1 MKNLTFLLIAF
12 VLFFSSATA
21 QENPDKMI
29 VQGVS
34 YLKAKDYKKANE
46 IFKDLSVKM
55 PDSAEV
61 YYNLG
66 VSEFRLGN
74 FDNAV
79 DALQESLKLK
89 PNYPQANLFLGFSL
103 ENSERFSA
111 AIEQFDKVLTALPEN
126 FDAWLEKGVCQFML
140 NDHQNAVKSIQ
151 QAIKIEP
158 TAAYGHRKLADVYFQ
173 RALFPEAAV
182 SYKTADKLEPN
193 VYYVNF
199 RIGSSYYN
207 DRRYQEAAPFF
218 KKATE
223 IEPHNQTAHYMLGN
237 AYLNAELY
245 PQAIA
250 AFEKL
255 AAINPENADAIYG
268 IGVAYL
274 KQNDRESARKQ
285 LEPLRAV
292 NYSLYSKLEAEIN
305 KPQPKLKLAKRK
317 K

>member
-12 VLFFSSATA
+12 VLFFSSSFA
-21 QENPDKMI
+21 QETSEKMI

-46 IFKDLSVKM
+46 IFKDLAVKT
-55 PDSAEV
+55 PESAEV
-61 YYNLG
+61 FYNLG

-74 FDNAV
+74 FENAV
-79 DALQESLKLK
+79 NALQESLKLK
-89 PNYPQANLFLGFSL
+89 PNYPQANLFLGFSF

-111 AIEQFDKVLTALPEN
+111 AIEQFDKVIAATPES

-140 NDHQNAVKSIQ
+140 KDHQNAIQSIQ
-151 QAIKIEP
+151 KAINIEP

-199 RIGSSYYN
+199 RIGSSYFN
-207 DRRYQEAAPFF
+207 DKRYKEAAPFF

-223 IEPHNQTAHYMLGN
+223 IEPRNQTAHYMLGN
-237 AYLNAELY
+237 SFLNAEMY

-250 AFEKL
+250 AFQKL
-255 AAINPENADAIYG
+255 AELNPENADAIYG

-274 KQNDRESARKQ
+274 KQNDKESARKQ

-292 NYSLYSKLEAEIN
+292 NYSLYSKLEADIN